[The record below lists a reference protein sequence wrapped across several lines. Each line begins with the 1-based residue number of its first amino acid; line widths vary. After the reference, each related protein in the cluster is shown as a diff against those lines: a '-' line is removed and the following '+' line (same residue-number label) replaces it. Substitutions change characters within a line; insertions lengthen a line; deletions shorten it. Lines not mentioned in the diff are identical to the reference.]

1 MAPMN
6 LLFST
11 HDGFVT
17 EQNIAWYARRAKGGF
32 GLIITEAILATELA
46 APFIVYRN
54 LFLHNDL
61 FVAGLNTMVEAIHKF
76 GSKIFAQ
83 LSIGLGRQ
91 GRALDGTPPY
101 APSPVPY
108 EVPVEML
115 PEIFKPMASSPD
127 MQQYMKGQ
135 TPREMTIEEIQ
146 SEEERYAEAC
156 LRVITAGF
164 DGIEIHAPH
173 GYLLHQFLSPL
184 SNKRTDNYGGSLEN
198 RMRFLVEI
206 TERTLETV
214 KSVIPVGVR
223 ISADEHM
230 PKGLTLEEVK
240 VIAKKLEDMG
250 IAYLNIS
257 DGSYE
262 ALKYFFPDNIEHVK
276 TVILKEAKELKDV
289 LDVPVITPSIHD
301 PVIAER
307 AISEGVT
314 DIAELGR
321 QSIADPD
328 WPNKVKEGKIDDIR
342 RCNRCLQCLMRIMAG
357 LYPRCAVNPE
367 AGFEK
372 YDPTLFPKK
381 RKGGVM
387 PEPLINWTF
396 QSMSM

>member
-32 GLIITEAILATELA
+32 GLIITEAILATQLA

-54 LFLHNDL
+54 LYLHNDL
-61 FVAGLNTMVEAIHKF
+61 FVAGLNTMVEAVHRF
-76 GSKIFAQ
+76 GAKIFAQ

-91 GRALDGTPPY
+91 GRALNGTPPY
-101 APSPVPY
+101 APSPIPY
-108 EVPVEML
+108 EVQVEML
-115 PEIFKPMASSPD
+115 PEIFKPMVSSPD
-127 MQQYMKGQ
+127 MQKYMKGQ

-146 SEEERYAEAC
+146 GEEERYVEAC

-184 SNKRTDNYGGSLEN
+184 SNKRNDKYGGSLEN

-206 TERTLETV
+206 AERTLEAV
-214 KSVIPVGVR
+214 KGVIPVGVR
-223 ISADEHM
+223 ISADEHI
-230 PKGLTLEEVK
+230 PQGLTLDEVK
-240 VIAKKLEDMG
+240 IIAKKLEDLG

-262 ALKYFFPDNIEHVK
+262 ALKYFFPGDIEHVK
-276 TVILKEAKELKDV
+276 NHLLKEALKIKET
-289 LDVPVITPSIHD
+289 LDIPIITPSIHD
-301 PVIAER
+301 PVLAEQVIR
-307 AISEGVT
+307 RGVT

-328 WPNKVKEGKIDDIR
+328 WPNKVREGKVEEIR

-357 LYPRCAVNPE
+357 LYPRCGVNPE

-372 YDPTLFPKK
+372 YDTTLFPQK
-381 RKGGVM
+381 RKGAVM
-387 PEPLINWTF
+387 PDSLIKWTLTP
-396 QSMSM
+396 